1 MRWSPVVRW
10 LAVVLFVA
18 GCTASNWTKQGTTT
32 ADLDRDYDECRVSAK
47 PDSAIPA
54 IAGAFGVVGVFVG
67 TRYND
72 FRIRDCLE
80 ARGWARNGAEA
91 KPAATADATAP
102 VIPAASGLAAEKPA
116 PAPAPAAV
124 PVVATEADSGAAKR
138 LRDLKSLLDQGLIS
152 QQEYDEKRQAILR
165 GL

>member
-1 MRWSPVVRW
+1 MRKRC
-10 LAVVLFVA
+10 LFILLLA
-18 GCTASNWTKQGTTT
+18 GCTASNWTKQGATT

-72 FRIRDCLE
+72 FRIRDCLQ
-80 ARGWARNGAEA
+80 ARGWARDGEEPAPTAAVATPGA
-91 KPAATADATAP
+91 PA
-102 VIPAASGLAAEKPA
+102 PASVAGTPA
-116 PAPAPAAV
+116 PAPAPAV
-124 PVVATEADSGAAKR
+124 MPVNATEADSGVAKR
-138 LRDLKSLLDQGLIS
+138 LRDLQSLLDQGLIS
-152 QQEYDEKRQAILR
+152 KHEYEERRQAILR